1 MAWIVDPTLL
11 PAFVLAMAL
20 VELTPGPNL
29 AYLALLSAS
38 HGRRAGLQ
46 AVAGITLGL
55 AAYLGLALFGLNWAP
70 LQSAIWL
77 EVLRWAGAAYLLW
90 LAGEA
95 VRVSPTTAPPPDLV
109 HSPFLRGL
117 MSNLLNPKAAIFYL
131 ALLPTFIRPG
141 YAPVVVQGL
150 ALGLVHIGI
159 SVAIHS
165 AAVFGS
171 AGLAGRLSRRAAFW
185 FRGVLAVGL
194 VATVIWLLTIPLSP
208 GPAT

>member
-1 MAWIVDPTLL
+1 MDWIVDPKLL

-38 HGRRAGLQ
+38 RGRGAGLQ

-55 AAYLGLALFGLNWAP
+55 SAYLGLALFGLNQVP
-70 LQSAIWL
+70 LHAAVWL
-77 EVLRWAGAAYLLW
+77 EILRWAGAAYLLW

-95 VRVSPTTAPPPDLV
+95 VWSPPKPSAPPDLV
-109 HSPFLRGL
+109 HSPFLRG
-117 MSNLLNPKAAIFYL
+117 MVSNLLNPKAAIFYL

-141 YAPVVVQGL
+141 FAPVMVQGL
-150 ALGLVHIGI
+150 VLGGIHIAI

-165 AAVFGS
+165 AAVFGA
-171 AGLAGRLSRRAAFW
+171 AGLASRMSRRGALW
-185 FRGVLAVGL
+185 FRIVLAGGL
-194 VATVIWLLTIPLSP
+194 VAAVLWLLSIPLSL